1 MLVVKINNEPVI
13 TTTKPRGYYLGII
26 QYYSRIVKTVNI
38 IIMDHNCKVQSK
50 ILTGSELE
58 KILTDA
64 SEGNSDK

>member
-1 MLVVKINNEPVI
+1 
-13 TTTKPRGYYLGII
+13 
-26 QYYSRIVKTVNI
+26 
-38 IIMDHNCKVQSK
+38 MDHNCKVQSK